1 MTLEEEN
8 KRLRCLL
15 TSAYNSLHY
24 AANRYREVCCGSF
37 LCSMCSYCPPAGVE
51 YAECPGF
58 YKDDCFR
65 WYLSDEASAFIPVK
79 EVESECYQ

>member
-8 KRLRCLL
+8 KHLRRLLA
-15 TSAYNSLHY
+15 SAYSSLHY
-24 AANRYREVCCGSF
+24 AANRYREVCCGDS
-37 LCSMCSYCPPAGVE
+37 LCGMCEYDLPDGAE

-65 WYLSDEASAFIPVK
+65 WYLSDEVSAFIPVK
-79 EVESECYQ
+79 EDD